1 MKLPHWLFAL
11 AFLLPLCSFGQGK
24 FLRSYGYSSL
34 LDVYNVPLK
43 ISDDTTEA
51 VQYSQNPTFS
61 VLTLFYEFRY
71 NLLEMDD
78 NTSLS
83 ISGMPM
89 LSAQLDFG
97 NFDVGY
103 ALNLSAPLY
112 LSYNKG
118 VSATN
123 RSLSYVGFGAS
134 LGVEYIRPV
143 LYLDENSGLISQSG
157 FLLPM
162 AKLSYRA
169 YHPLVEAG
177 YEMFILGS
185 FGSATVEGELEARSA
200 WHAMLGIKWNWNY

>member
-1 MKLPHWLFAL
+1 M
-11 AFLLPLCSFGQGK
+11 
-24 FLRSYGYSSL
+24 

-43 ISDDTTEA
+43 ITVDTAETS
-51 VQYSQNPTFS
+51 QYSEYPTFS
-61 VLTLFYEFRY
+61 LLTLFYEFRY
-71 NLLEMDD
+71 NLVEMDD

-83 ISGMPM
+83 LSAMPT

-97 NFDVGY
+97 DFDVGY
-103 ALNLSAPLY
+103 GLNFSTPFY

-143 LYLDENSGLISQSG
+143 LYLNETEGLITQSG

-185 FGSATVEGELEARSA
+185 YGAVSVEDELESRAA